1 MAIYIDDRELVAAHQ
16 AGDGEAFDEL
26 VREHRRSLLSHAKNK
41 LHCDAASEDALQ
53 ETLVRAY
60 KALPRFNGEYR
71 LGPWLH
77 RIMSN
82 VCIDEANRRK
92 RDGEKTDQYAAQR
105 TLPDEMPSVEDE
117 LGLHLDDSALKAAL
131 DGLSE
136 PYRQAL
142 ELKFVQ
148 EYDYSELAAV
158 SGVSEENARARVSR
172 ARLAMRSALKGVAA
186 IPVVLLGVLKRGE
199 KAAAAA
205 TSSGGAIAAST
216 GSTISGAAA
225 TVSGSA
231 AVLPTITEAAVAA
244 TNVAPTAIPVLTK
257 AVVGV
262 GLAAAVFT
270 PTSDSALHNAV
281 EDFRSNELLSGLSTT
296 MESTPISAPLEI
308 EIPESSEGTA
318 APASVESST
327 EVTLSSGAPDR
338 QLPEF
343 ERGTVADSATQTPLS
358 GAEGLVTG
366 SIKTPFMTI
375 SAVGSGRYILSGA
388 IELQFDGRT
397 VQGTLTEA
405 STLSIALE
413 RDDFG
418 ESRLNALL
426 VIMQPSGEIIETRL
440 AGFAVTDGTDYKV
453 AGLFSVPSQA
463 GDVSQRGT
471 FKGIMR
477 LANQDSAASIELY
490 LTG

>member
-105 TLPDEMPSVEDE
+105 PRQDDVPSIEDE
-117 LGLHLDDSALKAAL
+117 LGLHFDDTALKAAL

-148 EYDYSELAAV
+148 EYDYSEVAAV

-172 ARLAMRSALKGVAA
+172 ARLAMRSALKGVAS
-186 IPVVLLGVLKRGE
+186 IPVVLIALLKRGE

-205 TSSGGAIAAST
+205 TSATGAVAVSGGST
-216 GSTISGAAA
+216 AA
-225 TVSGSA
+225 T
-231 AVLPTITEAAVAA
+231 
-244 TNVAPTAIPVLTK
+244 TAIPALAEAGVAAAHVAPAAVPLVAK
-257 AVVGV
+257 AAVGI
-262 GLAAAVFT
+262 GLAAAVLT
-270 PTSDSALHNAV
+270 PTTDSAVHQAVDQLTTSSAGVITEEDPDPSPALGEAIAIASSLASDSDALNEVDAFV
-281 EDFRSNELLSGLSTT
+281 LMGEELEVAELGAGRYSLSGTLSLFAEEFELETEIDEISWIRVDPELLPDNRYRVDGL
-296 MESTPISAPLEI
+296 LEV
-308 EIPESSEGTA
+308 T
-318 APASVESST
+318 SST
-327 EVTLSSGAPDR
+327 GSY
-338 QLPEF
+338 
-343 ERGTVADSATQTPLS
+343 
-358 GAEGLVTG
+358 G
-366 SIKTPFMTI
+366 SI
-375 SAVGSGRYILSGA
+375 
-388 IELQFDGRT
+388 
-397 VQGTLTEA
+397 
-405 STLSIALE
+405 
-413 RDDFG
+413 
-418 ESRLNALL
+418 
-426 VIMQPSGEIIETRL
+426 RL
-440 AGFAVTDGTDYKV
+440 AGFAADTSN
-453 AGLFSVPSQA
+453 GLKMSGVYRYT
-463 GDVSQRGT
+463 GDLTEMVSEGS
-471 FKGIMR
+471 FEG
-477 LANQDSAASIELY
+477 LAVLRSLPAELVLQFAS
-490 LTG
+490 